1 VARLL
6 FDHPEHEQP
15 KLAVVERPATAL
27 AAPNVTAA
35 MFTVAIVTVN
45 AVVAVMVV
53 VAVVAKPPAMAPMRI
68 FGVWT
73 VSGAPVSVL
82 HSRDISLDISNVKI
96 YLDTICACAGASSH
110 TLGGGCEH
118 RIPPFEGVFG

>member
-1 VARLL
+1 
-6 FDHPEHEQP
+6 
-15 KLAVVERPATAL
+15 
-27 AAPNVTAA
+27 
-35 MFTVAIVTVN
+35 VAIVTVN

-96 YLDTICACAGASSH
+96 YLDTICACAGGFIPYTRRRVRTPNPAVRRGFWLESDGRPGKGS
-110 TLGGGCEH
+110 GG
-118 RIPPFEGVFG
+118 